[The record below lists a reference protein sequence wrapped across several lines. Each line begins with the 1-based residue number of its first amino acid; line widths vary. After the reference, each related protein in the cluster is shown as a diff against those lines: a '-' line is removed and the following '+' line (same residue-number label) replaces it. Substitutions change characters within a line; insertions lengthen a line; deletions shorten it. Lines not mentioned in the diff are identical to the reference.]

1 MHQKQNRHKEKEI
14 DQNDEAV
21 CQGHR
26 QELPLLQMS
35 FKLSVSYKAFASHRL
50 YAFQEKAGGEIRE
63 GKTPGNPNP
72 GIWDILNDFRSF

>member
-14 DQNDEAV
+14 DQNEGVV

-35 FKLSVSYKAFASHRL
+35 FKLSVSYEAFASHRL
-50 YAFQEKAGGEIRE
+50 YPFQEKAGGEIRE
-63 GKTPGNPNP
+63 RKTPGNPKL
-72 GIWDILNDFRSF
+72 GI

>member
-14 DQNDEAV
+14 DQNEGVV

-50 YAFQEKAGGEIRE
+50 YPFQEKAGGEIRE
-63 GKTPGNPNP
+63 RKTPGNPKL
-72 GIWDILNDFRSF
+72 GI